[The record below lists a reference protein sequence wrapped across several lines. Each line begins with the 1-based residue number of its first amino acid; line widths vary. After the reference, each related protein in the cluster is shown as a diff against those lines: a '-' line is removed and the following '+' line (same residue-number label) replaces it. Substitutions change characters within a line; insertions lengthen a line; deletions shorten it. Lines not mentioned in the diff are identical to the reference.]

1 VDFWIHVANLAAIY
15 AILGL
20 SLNLLVG
27 YAGLFSM
34 ATGAL
39 YGVGAYA
46 FALTT
51 TKLGLPLPVTL
62 LAAVLVPAAVGAVV
76 AIPSLRISGDY
87 LVIASFGLQTL
98 IIAALTNLD
107 GLTGG
112 PGGIYGIP
120 APALGPLT
128 PSADPASYLPLTLA
142 AAVLVTLAM
151 LALTRSP
158 FGRALEM
165 IRDDEIAAAAA
176 GRNVVALKVTAFMIS
191 SGMAGIA
198 GALYASYVS
207 FIDPTSFAVLVSVF
221 VLSIVVAGGA
231 GTVRGSLVGAVAV
244 VLLSESVRY
253 VPVDDRLAGSIRQAV
268 YGLLLIAVVFIRPRG
283 LAGRSLGRRPA
294 DEPAEERP
302 RPPAVPRTNGSTAVH
317 CEGLVVGYGNL
328 TVVSG
333 VSLSVGEG
341 EIVMLAG
348 HNGAGKSTLL
358 KAIAGQIRV
367 REGRLTLNGRPVEAN
382 GRREGIGFV
391 PQTGG
396 TFGELTIAENLLLGG
411 YVLRRRP
418 EELARRIEEA
428 LEPFPQL
435 AGRLD
440 DRAKHLSGG
449 LQRQLAIAMALV
461 PGHRLLLLDE
471 PSIGLSPSLV
481 SSTLNTIRDITR
493 ARGLTVVVTEQNVRP
508 ALAIADHAYVLKA
521 GRVSVDAP
529 ARELA
534 AQADLWRL
542 F

>member
-1 VDFWIHVANLAAIY
+1 V
-15 AILGL
+15 
-20 SLNLLVG
+20 
-27 YAGLFSM
+27 
-34 ATGAL
+34 
-39 YGVGAYA
+39 
-46 FALTT
+46 
-51 TKLGLPLPVTL
+51 
-62 LAAVLVPAAVGAVV
+62 
-76 AIPSLRISGDY
+76 
-87 LVIASFGLQTL
+87 
-98 IIAALTNLD
+98 
-107 GLTGG
+107 
-112 PGGIYGIP
+112 
-120 APALGPLT
+120 
-128 PSADPASYLPLTLA
+128 DPASYLPLTVT

-176 GRNVVALKVTAFMIS
+176 GRNVVALKVIAFMIS
-191 SGMAGIA
+191 SGMAGLA
-198 GALYASYVS
+198 GALYASYIS
-207 FIDPTSFAVLVSVF
+207 FIDPTSFGVLVSVF
-221 VLSIVVAGGA
+221 ILSIVVVGGA
-231 GTVRGSLVGAVAV
+231 GTVRGALLGAVV
-244 VLLSESVRY
+244 VEVLNESVRY
-253 VPVDDRLAGSIRQAV
+253 LPVNDQLAGSIRQAV
-268 YGLLLIAVVFIRPRG
+268 YGLLLIGVVFIRPRG
-283 LAGRSLGRRPA
+283 LAGRSIGRRSAEEPA
-294 DEPAEERP
+294 DERP
-302 RPPAVPRTNGSTAVH
+302 NPPAVARTNGSTAVQ
-317 CEGLVVGYGNL
+317 CEGLVVGYGSL

-358 KAIAGQIRV
+358 RAIAGQIRV
-367 REGRLTLNGRPVEAN
+367 REGRLMLGGQSVEVN

-396 TFGELTIAENLLLGG
+396 TFGELTVAENLLLGG

-418 EELARRIEEA
+418 EELARRIEMA

-435 AGRLD
+435 AALLD

-481 SSTLNTIRDITR
+481 SSTLSTIHDITR
-493 ARGLTVVVTEQNVRP
+493 ARGLTVLITEQNVRP

-521 GRVSVDAP
+521 GQVSVEAS

-534 AQADLWRL
+534 ARADLWRL

>member
-1 VDFWIHVANLAAIY
+1 MDFWIHVGNLAAIY

-51 TKLGLPLPVTL
+51 TKLGWPLPLTL

-98 IIAALTNLD
+98 IVAALTNLD

-112 PGGIYGIP
+112 PGGVYGIP
-120 APALGPLT
+120 APDLGPLT
-128 PSADPASYLPLTLA
+128 PTTDPASYLPITIG
-142 AAVLVTLAM
+142 AAVLVTLAT
-151 LALTRSP
+151 LALTHSP

-165 IRDDEIAAAAA
+165 IRDDEVAAAAA
-176 GRNVVALKVTAFMIS
+176 GRNVVALKVVAFMIS

-221 VLSIVVAGGA
+221 VLSIVVVGGA
-231 GTVRGSLVGAVAV
+231 GTVRGAIVGAIV
-244 VLLSESVRY
+244 VNVLSEAVRY
-253 VPVDDRLAGSIRQAV
+253 VPVDDRLAGNTRQAI
-268 YGLLLIAVVFIRPRG
+268 YGVLLIAVVFLRPRG
-283 LAGRSLGRRPA
+283 LAGRAIGRRA
-294 DEPAEERP
+294 VSDPAEERAST
-302 RPPAVPRTNGSTAVH
+302 PAVPRTNGSTAVQ

-328 TVVSG
+328 TVVRG

-341 EIVMLAG
+341 EIVLLAG

-358 KAIAGQIRV
+358 KAIAGQIGV
-367 REGRLTLNGRPVEAN
+367 REGRLSLNGQAVELNGR
-382 GRREGIGFV
+382 RQGIGFV

-396 TFGELTIAENLLLGG
+396 TFGELTIRENLLLGG

-418 EELARRIEEA
+418 EELARRIDEA

-435 AGRLD
+435 ADRLED
-440 DRAKHLSGG
+440 HAKHLSGG

-461 PGHRLLLLDE
+461 PGHRVLLLDE

-481 SSTLNTIRDITR
+481 TSTLGSIQDITR

-521 GRVSVDAP
+521 GQVSVDAP
-529 ARELA
+529 AEELA
-534 AQADLWRL
+534 AHADLWRL